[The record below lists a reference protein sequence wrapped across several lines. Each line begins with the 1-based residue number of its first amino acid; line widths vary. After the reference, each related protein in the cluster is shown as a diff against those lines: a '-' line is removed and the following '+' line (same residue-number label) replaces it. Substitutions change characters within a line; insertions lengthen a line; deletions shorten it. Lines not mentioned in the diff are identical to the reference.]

1 MNFKSWKEKF
11 KAAKITYKA
20 KYSDENDIDE
30 IVTDLSEGL
39 TDNLVALRRA
49 YGNTSDYSERIFKI
63 NGIEAAIIS
72 LENMVNKQELGIY
85 VFNPLCSLNNDNM
98 TLTQTYEYIRDDL
111 FGSTTQ
117 GQLSKLDDVAFA
129 LASGFA
135 IILMDGIPLAI
146 SVGVQGYNVR
156 SISEPSGEAVLRGSR
171 EGFTE
176 SARNNVTMI
185 RRRIHSPKLRFEQYD
200 LGKLTKTT
208 TYLCYID
215 GAVSREVLKRV
226 RRDIGNIDVDSVLES
241 GYIQPYFEQHP
252 LSLFSTVGTTERPDT
267 VCGKLLEGRIA
278 VIVDGTPF
286 ALIIPHLFAENFQTM
301 DDYTTRPYYAV
312 LIRMLKYVSFFL
324 SALLPGI
331 YVAIGTFHQELLP
344 DSLMYNIAK
353 AQMNTPLSL
362 IEEALL
368 VHVIFEIVKEAGL
381 RLPKPIGQA
390 VSIVGGLV
398 LGDAAV
404 GAGFISA
411 PIVIVVALAAV
422 TGFVIPSLNEPIVII
437 RFITI
442 FAGGWLGM
450 FGVMLVLAMLLCN
463 ICSMD
468 TYGIPYTSTISP
480 FSKRFWQDVLLREGW
495 RKMSKRNVL
504 IQRFPGANVSDSDS
518 DEQ

>member
-1 MNFKSWKEKF
+1 MNIRNWKEKF
-11 KAAKITYKA
+11 KAAKIIYKA
-20 KYSDENDIDE
+20 EYADRNSLEE
-30 IVTDLSEGL
+30 IVTDLSERL
-39 TDNLVALRRA
+39 TDNLVAIRRIF
-49 YGNTSDYSERIFKI
+49 GNSADYNERIFKI
-63 NGIEAAIIS
+63 NGIEAAILS
-72 LENMVNKQELGIY
+72 LENMVDKQEIGSYIL
-85 VFNPLCSLNNDNM
+85 NPLCMLNDKSMSLIEM
-98 TLTQTYEYIRDDL
+98 YEYIRDDL

-117 GQLSKLDDVAFA
+117 EQLSKLDDVALDLTA
-129 LASGFA
+129 GSAV
-135 IILMDGIPLAI
+135 ILIDGIAFAI
-146 SVGVQGYNVR
+146 SVGVQGFDVR

-176 SARNNVTMI
+176 SAKNNITMI
-185 RRRIHSPKLRFEQYD
+185 RRRIHSPKLRFEQYE
-200 LGKLTKTT
+200 LGQLTKTT
-208 TYLCYID
+208 TYLCYIN
-215 GAVSREVLKRV
+215 GAVSRQILKKV
-226 RRDIGNIDVDSVLES
+226 RRDINNIDVDTVLES
-241 GYIQPYFEQHP
+241 GYIQPYFERHP

-278 VIVDGTPF
+278 IIVDGTPF

-312 LIRMLKYVSFFL
+312 LIRMLKYISFFL

-404 GAGFISA
+404 GAGFIGA
-411 PIVIVVALAAV
+411 PVVIVVALAAV

-437 RFITI
+437 RFTAI

-450 FGVMLVLAMLLCN
+450 FGVMLMLAMLLCN

-480 FSKRFWQDVLLREGW
+480 FSKRFWQDVFIREGW

-504 IQRFPGANVSDSDS
+504 IQRFPGANMADNDTN
-518 DEQ
+518 EL